1 MHHALLYRMHHIIPF
16 STFHFQT
23 AMNLLFLRLAPVEN
37 AHHSS
42 AAAETP
48 LSIRPGGTS
57 FRRAYLTAHSGSVPV
72 RGAESGCLISR
83 DVDLL
88 RQLLRS
94 VSSACSASVTARNS
108 TRYSCVIFDI
118 SSASRPASHAVC
130 GGGQG
135 FPVPP
140 GHGISIHGN
149 GEKCCRNTSPLF
161 RKR

>member
-1 MHHALLYRMHHIIPF
+1 MHTIIPF

-23 AMNLLFLRLAPVEN
+23 AMNFLFLRLALVEN

-72 RGAESGCLISR
+72 RGAESGCLIPR

-88 RQLLRS
+88 RQLLRLS
-94 VSSACSASVTARNS
+94 LIHI
-108 TRYSCVIFDI
+108 YE
-118 SSASRPASHAVC
+118 AVLDRL
-130 GGGQG
+130 
-135 FPVPP
+135 
-140 GHGISIHGN
+140 IMD
-149 GEKCCRNTSPLF
+149 ELRNTKGLYQQNWDALEQLIAQWTPCLLYTSIFAL
-161 RKR
+161 

>member
-1 MHHALLYRMHHIIPF
+1 MQFLYRMHTIMPF

-57 FRRAYLTAHSGSVPV
+57 FRRAYLTAHSESVSAC
-72 RGAESGCLISR
+72 GADSGRLVPR

-88 RQLLRS
+88 RQLLRLDHPI
-94 VSSACSASVTARNS
+94 AQLLQRLLRLRNC
-108 TRYSCVIFDI
+108 TEQHQILLCDI
-118 SSASRPASHAVC
+118 
-130 GGGQG
+130 
-135 FPVPP
+135 
-140 GHGISIHGN
+140 
-149 GEKCCRNTSPLF
+149 
-161 RKR
+161 

>member
-1 MHHALLYRMHHIIPF
+1 MHHIIPF

-72 RGAESGCLISR
+72 RGAESGCLIPR

-88 RQLLRS
+88 RQLLRLDHS
-94 VSSACSASVTARNS
+94 VAQRLQRLLTSVTARNS

-135 FPVPP
+135 FPVSP

>member
-1 MHHALLYRMHHIIPF
+1 MHHALLYRMHHIIPS

-23 AMNLLFLRLAPVEN
+23 AMNLLFFRLAPVEN

-72 RGAESGCLISR
+72 RGAESGCLIPR

-88 RQLLRS
+88 RQLLRLDHPI
-94 VSSACSASVTARNS
+94 AQLLQRLLRLRNC
-108 TRYSCVIFDI
+108 TEQHQILLCDI
-118 SSASRPASHAVC
+118 
-130 GGGQG
+130 
-135 FPVPP
+135 
-140 GHGISIHGN
+140 
-149 GEKCCRNTSPLF
+149 
-161 RKR
+161 